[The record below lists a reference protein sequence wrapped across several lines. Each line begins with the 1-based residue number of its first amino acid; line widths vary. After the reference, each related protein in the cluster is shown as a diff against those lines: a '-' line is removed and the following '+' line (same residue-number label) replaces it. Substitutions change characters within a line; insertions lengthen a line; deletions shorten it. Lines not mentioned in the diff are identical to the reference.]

1 MDFSLLL
8 DPYILTEVLVQGFVR
23 GAMYALMAAGLS
35 LIFGI
40 MGVKNFAHGELF
52 MLGIYV
58 MFFVTV
64 VLGWPWPLGIA
75 LAAAALFF
83 FGMFLERTLVDTL
96 RRKAGRDWVLD
107 AFILTIGMLVVMQN
121 LALIF
126 FGSERR
132 GVTGLIDGVLV
143 WGPVIVSYERLMI
156 LGVASA
162 VGLALW
168 AFIRFSSLGK
178 AIRAASQNP
187 EAAQT
192 LGIDIRRIY
201 TVTFGIGA
209 GLAGLAGA
217 LLISI
222 YPAYPTVG
230 FEPVIKSLACVILGG
245 LGNVPGAIL
254 AALLLGIIEGY
265 SAFFM
270 SAGWQNVITAGLVV
284 IILIV
289 RPSGL
294 FSSSKVERA

>member
-1 MDFSLLL
+1 MDLSLLL

-40 MGVKNFAHGELF
+40 MGVKNFAHGELL
-52 MLGIYV
+52 MIGVYV

-75 LAAAALFF
+75 LAAVVLFF
-83 FGMFLERTLVDTL
+83 FGMFLERTLIDTL

-107 AFILTIGMLVVMQN
+107 AFILTIGMMIVMQN

-132 GVTGLIDGVLV
+132 GVTSLIDGVLV

-168 AFIRFSSLGK
+168 AFIRYSSLGK

-209 GLAGLAGA
+209 ALAGLAGG

-270 SAGWQNVITAGLVV
+270 SSGWQNVITAGLVV

>member
-40 MGVKNFAHGELF
+40 MGVKNFAHGELL
-52 MLGIYV
+52 MIGVYV

-64 VLGWPWPLGIA
+64 ILGWPWPLGIA
-75 LAAAALFF
+75 FAAVVLFF
-83 FGMFLERTLVDTL
+83 FGMFLERTLIDTL

-107 AFILTIGMLVVMQN
+107 AFILTIGMMIVMQN

-132 GVTGLIDGVLV
+132 GVTSLIDGVLV

-168 AFIRFSSLGK
+168 AFIRYSSLGK

-209 GLAGLAGA
+209 ALAGLAGG

-270 SAGWQNVITAGLVV
+270 SSGWQNVITAGLVV